1 MNNKQEGNV
10 KDAEKLMEEKENEF
24 LGLLEEMSKVL
35 TEDDYKYMIEKFR
48 GILRRS
54 KWTKSGK
61 YGR

>member
-1 MNNKQEGNV
+1 M

-35 TEDDYKYMIEKFR
+35 TDDDYKYMIEKFR
-48 GILRRS
+48 GILRGS

-61 YGR
+61 YGG